1 MKAKGKKILRLGLLL
16 VGLFSLC
23 MVLRQQ
29 FFSMAGQQTYAQA
42 RELAGMPREAEPLPA
57 QPLPEESEKRWVP
70 VPADDEYV
78 RLLKQTNL
86 AALQEVNPDVLG
98 WILIP
103 DSQIDYPIVQGA
115 DNQFYLRHTWDG
127 ERNGVGSVF
136 LECANQPDMTEF
148 HTIVYGHNM
157 KDGSMFASLR
167 KYAEEQYWRDHPYIY
182 IANSEGVCRYEVF
195 SAYRARV
202 DSYTYGL
209 GFERQQDKESFIQM
223 LLQNSQI
230 DTGIQPEATDRI
242 LTLSTCSGMGYTT
255 RWVVNARL
263 KMVELE

>member
-1 MKAKGKKILRLGLLL
+1 
-16 VGLFSLC
+16 
-23 MVLRQQ
+23 
-29 FFSMAGQQTYAQA
+29 
-42 RELAGMPREAEPLPA
+42 
-57 QPLPEESEKRWVP
+57 
-70 VPADDEYV
+70 
-78 RLLKQTNL
+78 
-86 AALQEVNPDVLG
+86 
-98 WILIP
+98 
-103 DSQIDYPIVQGA
+103 
-115 DNQFYLRHTWDG
+115 
-127 ERNGVGSVF
+127 
-136 LECANQPDMTEF
+136 
-148 HTIVYGHNM
+148 M

-167 KYAEEQYWRDHPYIY
+167 KYAAEQYWRDHPYIY

-230 DTGIQPEATDRI
+230 DTGIRPEATDRI

>member
-1 MKAKGKKILRLGLLL
+1 MQK
-16 VGLFSLC
+16 
-23 MVLRQQ
+23 
-29 FFSMAGQQTYAQA
+29 
-42 RELAGMPREAEPLPA
+42 EA
-57 QPLPEESEKRWVP
+57 
-70 VPADDEYV
+70 
-78 RLLKQTNL
+78 
-86 AALQEVNPDVLG
+86 
-98 WILIP
+98 
-103 DSQIDYPIVQGA
+103 
-115 DNQFYLRHTWDG
+115 
-127 ERNGVGSVF
+127 SVF
-136 LECANQPDMTEF
+136 LECGNQPDMTEF
-148 HTIVYGHNM
+148 HTIVYRHNM

-167 KYAEEQYWRDHPYIY
+167 KYAGEQYWRDHPYIY

>member
-1 MKAKGKKILRLGLLL
+1 MKTKGKKILRLGLLL

-29 FFSMAGQQTYAQA
+29 FVSMAGQQTYAQA
-42 RELAGMPREAEPLPA
+42 RDLARMPLETELLPTQPPAEEP
-57 QPLPEESEKRWVP
+57 EKRWVP
-70 VPADDEYV
+70 VQADDEYV
-78 RLLKQTNL
+78 RMLQQTNL

-103 DSQIDYPIVQGA
+103 DSQIDYPIVQGT
-115 DNQFYLRHTWDG
+115 DNQFYLQHTWDG
-127 ERNGVGSVF
+127 KSSSVGSVF
-136 LECANQPDMTEF
+136 LEYCNQPDMTEF
-148 HTIVYGHNM
+148 HTILYGHNR

-167 KYAEEQYWRDHPYIY
+167 KYAGEQYWRDHPYIY
-182 IANSEGVCRYEVF
+182 IVNSEGVFRYEVF
-195 SAYRARV
+195 SAYRAKV

-209 GFERQQDKESFIQM
+209 GFTRQQDKENFIQM

-242 LTLSTCSGMGYTT
+242 LTLSSCSGMGYST

-263 KMVELE
+263 KMVEQ